1 MVRSF
6 FEYAGRDPARVAVV
20 HTDGRQVTY
29 GEMRD
34 DANRLSNF
42 LWDRGLA
49 SGDVI
54 ACLLPNSYQ
63 LMAVVRGAAQLPLHL
78 TPVNW
83 HLTAPEIAYI
93 LRDSGAKV
101 LFTADPFVERA
112 EEAAAEAGL
121 PAGAVVALA
130 LAPEGGAARLT
141 GPVGAASAAIP
152 RDRAAGNRMLYTSGT
167 TGRPKGVRRPLRG
180 VVPDEA
186 AGSAV
191 ARARRYGVDHEDGVF
206 LGLAPMYHASPLAYA
221 DQALDVGHR
230 VVLLERWNRE
240 RVLEAIAEHGVTW
253 LYLVPLMMQ
262 ELVALPEDE
271 RAALRVGS
279 IRSIVHTAAPC
290 PPHVKR
296 AMIDWLGPVLVELYG
311 GTEGSATVIT
321 SEEWL
326 THVGSVGRALPHVS
340 LRILDDDRD
349 EVPVGEVGTVY
360 FRNEEMSFAYLGD
373 PAKTAASRLDGHVT
387 LGDLGR
393 LDEDGYLYLSD
404 RAADLIISGGVNIY
418 PAEIEHAL
426 LELPGVTDACV
437 VGRPDEKWGESV
449 HAVVVADRPGT
460 EEEIAAALGAEL
472 RSRIAGYK
480 IPRSWAFAEE
490 LPRSSAGKLL
500 RREIR
505 ESVADDRADAPHLGQ
520 DAGPVL

>member
-1 MVRSF
+1 VRNF
-6 FEYAGRDPARVAVV
+6 FEYAGNDPTRVAVV

-34 DANRLSNF
+34 DANRISNF
-42 LWDRGLA
+42 LWGRGLA
-49 SGDVI
+49 PEDTV

-63 LMAVVRGAAQLPLHL
+63 LMAVVRGATQLPLYL

-83 HLTAPEIAYI
+83 HLTASEIAYI
-93 LRDSGAKV
+93 LRDCGAKV
-101 LFTADPFVERA
+101 LFTADPFVELA
-112 EEAAAEAGL
+112 EKAAAEAGL
-121 PAGAVVALA
+121 PNGTVVVLAV
-130 LAPEGGAARLT
+130 APEGGAPRLT
-141 GPVGAASAAIP
+141 GPVAAASATPP

-180 VVPDEA
+180 VGPAEA
-186 AGSAV
+186 AGAAL
-191 ARARRYGVDHEDGVF
+191 ARARRYGADHEDGVF
-206 LGLAPMYHASPLAYA
+206 LGMAPMYHASPLAYA

-262 ELVALPEDE
+262 ELIALPEDE

-290 PPHVKR
+290 PPHVKQ
-296 AMIDWLGPVLVELYG
+296 AMIDWFGPVLVEIYG
-311 GTEGSATVIT
+311 GTEGAATVIT

-326 THVGSVGRALPHVS
+326 THVGSVGRPLPHVS
-340 LRILDDDRD
+340 LRILDEDRN
-349 EVPVGEVGTVY
+349 EVPVGQVGTVY
-360 FRNEEMSFAYLGD
+360 FKNEELAFVYLGD
-373 PAKTAASRLDGHVT
+373 PEKTAASRLDGHVT

-404 RAADLIISGGVNIY
+404 RAVDLIISGGVNIY

-426 LELPGVTDACV
+426 LELPGVADACV

-449 HAVVVADRPGT
+449 HAVVVVDRSGSRG
-460 EEEIAAALGAEL
+460 EVAASLEAEL
-472 RSRIAGYK
+472 RARIAGYK
-480 IPRSWAFAEE
+480 IPRSWAFVEA
-490 LPRSSAGKLL
+490 LPRSAAGKLL
-500 RREIR
+500 RREVR
-505 ESVADDRADAPHLGQ
+505 ESAATPTR
-520 DAGPVL
+520 

>member
-6 FEYAGRDPARVAVV
+6 FQYAGKDPDRVAVV
-20 HTDGRQVTY
+20 HTDGRQITY

-34 DANRLSNF
+34 DANRIGNF

-49 SGDVI
+49 PGDTA

-63 LMAVVRGAAQLPLHL
+63 LMAVVRGATQLPLYL

-101 LFTADPFVERA
+101 LFTSDPFVELA
-112 EEAAAEAGL
+112 EAAAAEAGL
-121 PAGAVVALA
+121 PDGAVVVLA
-130 LAPEGGAARLT
+130 LEEAASRLT
-141 GPVGAASAAIP
+141 GPVADASAETP
-152 RDRAAGNRMLYTSGT
+152 RDRGAGNRMLYTSGT

-180 VVPDEA
+180 ISPDEA
-186 AGSAV
+186 AGSAL
-191 ARARRYGVDHEDGVF
+191 ARARRYGADHEDGVF
-206 LGLAPMYHASPLAYA
+206 LGMAPMYHASPLAYA

-230 VVLLERWNRE
+230 VVLLERWNLE
-240 RVLEAIAEHGVTW
+240 RVLEAIAEHRVTW

-262 ELVALPEDE
+262 ELVSLPEEE
-271 RAALRVGS
+271 RAALRTGS

-290 PPHVKR
+290 PPHIKQ

-340 LRILDDDRD
+340 LRILDDDRN

-360 FRNEEMSFAYLGD
+360 FKNEELSFVYLGD
-373 PAKTAASRLDGHVT
+373 PEKTAASRLDGHVT

-393 LDEDGYLYLSD
+393 LDGDGYLYLSD
-404 RAADLIISGGVNIY
+404 RSADLIISGGVNIY

-449 HAVVVADRPGT
+449 HAVVVTDRAGT
-460 EEEIAAALGAEL
+460 NEEVAASLDTEL
-472 RSRIAGYK
+472 RARIAGYK
-480 IPRSWAFAEE
+480 IPRSWAFAES
-490 LPRSSAGKLL
+490 LPRSAAGKLL
-500 RREIR
+500 RREVR
-505 ESVADDRADAPHLGQ
+505 QSVAAR
-520 DAGPVL
+520 

>member
-6 FEYAGRDPARVAVV
+6 FEYADNDPARVAVV
-20 HTDGRQVTY
+20 HTDGRRITY

-34 DANRLSNF
+34 DANRIGNF

-49 SGDVI
+49 PGDAV
-54 ACLLPNSYQ
+54 ACLLPNSHR
-63 LMAVVRGAAQLPLHL
+63 LMAVVRGVTQLPLYL

-83 HLTAPEIAYI
+83 HLTAPEITYI
-93 LRDSGAKV
+93 LRDAGAKV
-101 LFTADPFVERA
+101 LFTADPFVELA
-112 EEAAAEAGL
+112 ERAAADAGL
-121 PAGAVVALA
+121 PAEAVVVLSP
-130 LAPEGGAARLT
+130 APDDGASRPPC
-141 GPVGAASAAIP
+141 PVTAASATTP
-152 RDRAAGNRMLYTSGT
+152 RDRGAGSRMLYTSGT

-180 VVPDEA
+180 ISPEEA
-186 AGSAV
+186 AGAAL

-206 LGLAPMYHASPLAYA
+206 LGTAPMYHASPLAYA
-221 DQALDVGHR
+221 DQALDIGHR

-240 RVLEAIAEHGVTW
+240 RALEAIAEHGVTW

-271 RAALRVGS
+271 RAALRTGS

-290 PPHVKR
+290 PPHVKQ

-311 GTEGSATVIT
+311 GTEGAATVVT
-321 SEEWL
+321 SQEWL

-340 LRILDDDRD
+340 LRILDDEGN
-349 EVPVGEVGTVY
+349 EVPAGEVGTVY
-360 FRNEEMSFAYLGD
+360 FKNEELSFVYLGD
-373 PAKTAASRLDGHVT
+373 PEKTAVSRLDGHVT

-449 HAVVVADRPGT
+449 HAVVVVDRPGAHD
-460 EEEIAAALGAEL
+460 EVAASLGAEL
-472 RSRIAGYK
+472 RTRIAGYK
-480 IPRSWAFAEE
+480 IPRSWAFAEA
-490 LPRSSAGKLL
+490 LPRSAAGKLL
-500 RREIR
+500 RREVR
-505 ESVADDRADAPHLGQ
+505 ESAAAP
-520 DAGPVL
+520 AG

>member
-6 FEYAGRDPARVAVV
+6 FEYADTDPGRVAVV
-20 HTDGRQVTY
+20 HTDGRRITY
-29 GEMRD
+29 GETRD
-34 DANRLSNF
+34 DANRIGNF

-49 SGDVI
+49 PGDTV

-63 LMAVVRGAAQLPLHL
+63 LMAVVRGATQLPLYL

-93 LRDSGAKV
+93 LRDSGTKV
-101 LFTADPFVERA
+101 LFTSDPFVEPA
-112 EEAAAEAGL
+112 VAAAAEAGL
-121 PAGAVVALA
+121 PDEAVVVLA
-130 LAPEGGAARLT
+130 LGDGDSRLT
-141 GPVGAASAAIP
+141 GPVAAASAATP
-152 RDRAAGNRMLYTSGT
+152 RDRGAGNRMLYTSGT

-180 VVPDEA
+180 ISPDEA
-186 AGSAV
+186 AGSAL
-191 ARARRYGVDHEDGVF
+191 ARAHRYGADHEDGVF
-206 LGLAPMYHASPLAYA
+206 LGMAPMYHASPLAYA

-262 ELVALPEDE
+262 ELVALPEEE
-271 RAALRVGS
+271 RAALQVGS

-290 PPHVKR
+290 PPHVKQ

-321 SEEWL
+321 SAEWL
-326 THVGSVGRALPHVS
+326 THIGSVGRALPHVS
-340 LRILDDDRD
+340 LRILDDDRN
-349 EVPVGEVGTVY
+349 EVPVGQVGTVY
-360 FRNEEMSFAYLGD
+360 FKNEELSFVYLGD
-373 PAKTAASRLDGHVT
+373 PEKTAASRLDGHVT

-404 RAADLIISGGVNIY
+404 RSADLIISGGVNIY

-449 HAVVVADRPGT
+449 HAVVVVDRPGT
-460 EEEIAAALGAEL
+460 HEEVAAALDAEL
-472 RSRIAGYK
+472 RARIAGYK
-480 IPRSWAFAEE
+480 VPRSWAFAAA
-490 LPRSSAGKLL
+490 LPRSAAGKLL
-500 RREIR
+500 RREVR
-505 ESVADDRADAPHLGQ
+505 QSVAAP
-520 DAGPVL
+520 AR

>member
-6 FEYAGRDPARVAVV
+6 FEYADKDPARVAVI
-20 HTDGRQVTY
+20 HTDGRQITY

-34 DANRLSNF
+34 DANRISNF
-42 LWDRGLA
+42 LWNRGLA
-49 SGDVI
+49 SGDVV
-54 ACLLPNSYQ
+54 ASLLPNSYQ
-63 LMAVVRGAAQLPLHL
+63 LMALVRGATQLPLYL

-101 LFTADPFVERA
+101 LFAADPFVELA
-112 EEAAAEAGL
+112 EDAAAGAGL
-121 PAGAVVALA
+121 PGGAVVVLA
-130 LAPEGGAARLT
+130 VAPDGGAARLT
-141 GPVGAASAAIP
+141 GPVAAASAAIP
-152 RDRAAGNRMLYTSGT
+152 RDRGAGNRMLYTSGT

-180 VVPDEA
+180 ISPEEA
-186 AGSAV
+186 AGAAL
-191 ARARRYGVDHEDGVF
+191 ARARRYGADHEDGVF

-240 RVLEAIAEHGVTW
+240 RALEAIAEHGVTW
-253 LYLVPLMMQ
+253 LYLVPLMMR
-262 ELVALPEDE
+262 ELLAPPEDE

-290 PPHVKR
+290 PPHVKQ

-311 GTEGSATVIT
+311 GTEGSATMIR

-326 THVGSVGRALPHVS
+326 TRVGSVGRALPHVS
-340 LRILDDDRD
+340 LRILDDDRN
-349 EVPVGEVGTVY
+349 EVPVGQVGTVY
-360 FRNEEMSFAYLGD
+360 FKNEELSFVYLGD
-373 PAKTAASRLDGHVT
+373 PEKTAASRQDGHVT

-404 RAADLIISGGVNIY
+404 RSADLIISGGVNIY

-449 HAVVVADRPGT
+449 HAVVVVDRPGT
-460 EEEIAAALGAEL
+460 DEEVAAALDAEL
-472 RSRIAGYK
+472 RARIAGYK

-490 LPRSSAGKLL
+490 LPRSAAGKLL
-500 RREIR
+500 RREVR
-505 ESVADDRADAPHLGQ
+505 ESVAAP
-520 DAGPVL
+520 AR